1 VFNLVRARLA
11 IAALAVPL
19 ALAAPLVAATPAF
32 AHSGSSGSGAVAPT
46 PAPTPGA
53 SSAPSSGTTT
63 APAAGDDGT
72 RAWSVRPATSK
83 GLPDKRT
90 HFTMQGSPGQDVL
103 DQVLVTNSSKV
114 AASFDIYATDAFN
127 TPAGAFDLLPA
138 AKKPVDIGSWVTFPA
153 NTVAIPAGQSVAVQF
168 KVSVPANAAPGDHAG
183 GIVVSLSSGSNVR
196 LDTRVAVRLYM
207 RVPGFLRPILGVTYV
222 TPTFTGS
229 TFNPFA
235 TGSVDVSYTVVN
247 TGNIRLQ
254 SHPTVTVKS
263 ALFGATLATV
273 KPADLAEI
281 LPGQEVTY
289 TAHLTGVYPAG
300 PLTVTVALQPY
311 ADPEQPVG
319 QVIPSFS
326 GSATIW
332 AVPWLLLI
340 VIVLILGGLGYLTF
354 RMVRRRRGPDGARPV
369 GPAPTPAP
377 STKDAKDADK
387 STEDRPLA
395 DATTAAGGSS
405 TSGGE
410 S

>member
-1 VFNLVRARLA
+1 VFTLVRARLA

-19 ALAAPLVAATPAF
+19 ALAAPLAAASPAS
-32 AHSGSSGSGAVAPT
+32 AHLASSRSGALAPT

-53 SSAPSSGTTT
+53 SSAPSSRSPST
-63 APAAGDDGT
+63 PATGDNGL

-83 GLPDKRT
+83 GLPDERT
-90 HFTMQGSPGQDVL
+90 HFTLQGSPGQDVL

-138 AKKPVDIGSWVTFPA
+138 AKKPVDIGTWVAFPA

-168 KVSVPANAAPGDHAG
+168 KISVPANASPGDHAG

-196 LDTRVAVRLYM
+196 LDTRVAVRLYL
-207 RVPGFLRPILGVTYV
+207 RVPGFLRPTLGVTYV
-222 TPTFTGS
+222 QPTFTGS
-229 TFNPFA
+229 TLNPFA
-235 TGSVDVSYTVVN
+235 TGGIDVSYTVIN

-254 SHPTVTVKS
+254 SHPSVTVKS
-263 ALFGATLATV
+263 ALFGATLAQV

-289 TAHLTGVYPAG
+289 RAHLDGVYPAG

-319 QVIPSFS
+319 QAIPSFS

-332 AVPWLLLI
+332 AIPWLLLV
-340 VIVLILGGLGYLTF
+340 VIVLILGGLAYLALW
-354 RMVRRRRGPDGARPV
+354 MVRRRRGPAGARPV
-369 GPAPTPAP
+369 GPAPTDAP
-377 STKDAKDADK
+377 STPDTPS
-387 STEDRPLA
+387 STEDRSLA
-395 DATTAAGGSS
+395 DATSVTTGGDA
-405 TSGGE
+405 
-410 S
+410 